1 MVVKVLISTHI
12 HQMTDF
18 TPTIRINIL
27 KKFTIHLHI
36 VIIPVKQQLSLHILF
51 DF

>member
-27 KKFTIHLHI
+27 KNLQFIFI
-36 VIIPVKQQLSLHILF
+36 
-51 DF
+51 